1 MQNVTKYI
9 MILTL
14 GIFLGVA
21 VTLER
26 AVRADR
32 QTQQK
37 ATSTLPLE
45 ELRTFTE
52 VFSRIQ
58 SDYVEPVDDKK
69 ILKDAIQ
76 GMLSG
81 LDPHSAYL
89 DPEDYKELRIGTEGQ
104 FGGLGIE
111 VTMEN
116 GFVKVITPIEDTPA
130 ARAGILTNDIIIKLD
145 EKPVKGMTLSEAVR
159 LMRGRPGSRIK
170 LTIIREGNGKPLKIS
185 VMRAV
190 IKLQSVKRR
199 MLEDDYGYVRITQFQ
214 GNSGKGLNNA
224 IRRLQKI
231 NKRPLKG
238 MILDLRNNPGGVLSV
253 SVSVADTFLEKGL
266 IVYTKGRTADSEL
279 RYSAT
284 PGDLLNGAPLVVLI
298 NGGSASASEIVAGAL
313 QDHKRAIILG
323 TRSFGKGSVQ
333 TILQISNGAAL
344 KLTTARY
351 YTPKGRSIQA
361 SGIEPDIVVE
371 EAKITL
377 KEKHSTIK
385 EADLAG
391 HLINNTKKS
400 KTRKSQNQV
409 KSKSSPINQ
418 DYQLQEALNLL
429 KGINILKK
437 TKAG

>member
-1 MQNVTKYI
+1 MQNATRYI
-9 MILTL
+9 LILVL
-14 GIFLGVA
+14 GIFVGSA
-21 VTLER
+21 ITLER

-32 QTQQK
+32 QTQQE
-37 ATSTLPLE
+37 AVAPLPLD

-76 GMLSG
+76 GMLTG
-81 LDPHSAYL
+81 LDPHSTYL
-89 DPEDYKELRIGTEGQ
+89 DPEGYKEIRIGTEGQ

-116 GFVKVITPIEDTPA
+116 GFVKVVTPIEDTPA
-130 ARAGILTNDIIIKLD
+130 AKAGVKTGDLIIQLD
-145 EKPVKGMTLSEAVR
+145 NKPVKGMTLTEAVR
-159 LMRGRPGSRIK
+159 LMRGRPGSKIK
-170 LTIIREGNGKPLKIS
+170 LTIIREGEDKPLNIS

-199 MLEDDYGYVRITQFQ
+199 LLEKNYGYIRLTQFQ
-214 GNSGKGLNNA
+214 GNSAKNLETELARLRKENNGALNGL
-224 IRRLQKI
+224 
-231 NKRPLKG
+231 
-238 MILDLRNNPGGVLSV
+238 ILDLRNNPGGVLSGAV
-253 SVSVADTFLEKGL
+253 TISDMFLDKGL
-266 IVYTKGRTADSEL
+266 IVYTEGRTADSEL

-284 PGDLLNGAPLVVLI
+284 PGDLINGAPMVVLI

-313 QDHKRAIILG
+313 QDHKRAIIMG

-333 TILQISNGAAL
+333 TILPISNGAAL

-351 YTPKGRSIQA
+351 YTPNGRSIQA
-361 SGIEPDIVVE
+361 SGIEPDIVTE
-371 EAKITL
+371 EAKLTL
-377 KEKHSTIK
+377 TEKRATLK

-391 HLINNTKKS
+391 HLNNDKS
-400 KTRKSQNQV
+400 PEV
-409 KSKSSPINQ
+409 KESAGTSSRATQ

-429 KGINILKK
+429 KGINIHKQA
-437 TKAG
+437 KAKVN